1 MKKKGLVNEI
11 KKDYSANEVNSTWI
25 VSNEI
30 AGLVSF
36 SFLFGGPILM
46 TVGAIGVA
54 GTSYISYKQFK
65 TDCTEYFEQYKKH
78 YDEYKYLS
86 LYNFIYSVTL
96 IIRYLE
102 KYIIDLADDG
112 NAAPPNVDNIKES
125 FNKSIEENLK
135 TAQGSDK
142 NLDEIRN
149 SISFF
154 D

>member
-1 MKKKGLVNEI
+1 M
-11 KKDYSANEVNSTWI
+11 
-25 VSNEI
+25 
-30 AGLVSF
+30 
-36 SFLFGGPILM
+36 
-46 TVGAIGVA
+46 
-54 GTSYISYKQFK
+54 
-65 TDCTEYFEQYKKH
+65 
-78 YDEYKYLS
+78 
-86 LYNFIYSVTL
+86 
-96 IIRYLE
+96 E

>member
-1 MKKKGLVNEI
+1 
-11 KKDYSANEVNSTWI
+11 
-25 VSNEI
+25 
-30 AGLVSF
+30 
-36 SFLFGGPILM
+36 M

-102 KYIIDLADDG
+102 KYIIDLADDD

-135 TAQGSDK
+135 AAQGSDK